1 MPRPRNK
8 EDLIIAATTNYEKL
22 LILIE
27 SRAESI
33 RGGGHAEIH
42 GFPQNGYGGT
52 EYIFQ

>member
-27 SRAESI
+27 SRTES
-33 RGGGHAEIH
+33 EKSKK
-42 GFPQNGYGGT
+42 NGQTFARIIG
-52 EYIFQ
+52 